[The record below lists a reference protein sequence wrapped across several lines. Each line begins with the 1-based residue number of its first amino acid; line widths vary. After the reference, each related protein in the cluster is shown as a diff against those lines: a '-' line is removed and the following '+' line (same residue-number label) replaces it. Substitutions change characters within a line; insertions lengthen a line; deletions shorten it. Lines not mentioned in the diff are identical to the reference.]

1 MKRVIQQ
8 LWGDKEE
15 RPKKVTVGTVQ
26 RLLGIPSKR
35 LQNCPMCTQE
45 IEKYQESQEQYWAR
59 EVVWAI
65 DTIQR
70 NGDTLNWTHIGKLT
84 NMRKRD
90 LIDCMPYLRD
100 YEGEYTSIVESVI

>member
-45 IEKYQESQEQYWAR
+45 IEKYQESQ
-59 EVVWAI
+59 